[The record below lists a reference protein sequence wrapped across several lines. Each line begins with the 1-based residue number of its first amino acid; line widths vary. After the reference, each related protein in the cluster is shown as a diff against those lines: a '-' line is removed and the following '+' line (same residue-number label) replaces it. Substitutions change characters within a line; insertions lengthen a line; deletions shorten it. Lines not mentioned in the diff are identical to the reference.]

1 MGSDGMRILILLFST
16 FIISFLPIPATD
28 LQKVKKSKLIYE
40 SILKNGWLEEKREL
54 GYKLGKMGEEAEPF
68 ILKLYD
74 AESYWDRYAAIT
86 ASSIYKSDKINERLV
101 DSYLRDHMVE
111 VESEQLLLSQTDSYT
126 ATLLEKW
133 DTELREEPKKK
144 ILRLLAI
151 SKDPRAKEFIKA
163 EIEDQK
169 SKYRS
174 SAFQWFCSKNDIK
187 DNDYIRSKLA
197 DKVLRSFVL
206 KYILETGDKKDKKL
220 MLDVLSEESIGNTD
234 FTYALGGV
242 KKWGNFQEQ
251 ESEYTKT
258 LQNTKH
264 EESLK
269 LYAILLFG
277 EFRSEAIRDSLCG
290 LAKNAR
296 DQSLRLTASE
306 VLIPF
311 QDVKNIECL
320 KRISTEEYQ
329 TASKGFGFVDAVAMF
344 ATLGISNIMKGI
356 QENRSRSSFLG
367 RQTEIKKH
375 LQFLELKIKE

>member
-1 MGSDGMRILILLFST
+1 M
-16 FIISFLPIPATD
+16 
-28 LQKVKKSKLIYE
+28 IYE

-54 GYKLGKMGEEAEPF
+54 GYKLGKIGEEAEPF
-68 ILKLYD
+68 IIKLYD
-74 AESYWDRYAAIT
+74 ADSYWDRYAAIT
-86 ASSIYKSDKINERLV
+86 ASSIYKSKKVNERMV
-101 DSYLRDHMVE
+101 DAYLHDHMVE
-111 VESEQLLLSQTDSYT
+111 VESEQVLLSQAESYT
-126 ATLLEKW
+126 STLMAKW

-151 SKDPRAKEFIKA
+151 SKDNRAKEFIKE

-174 SAFQWFCSKNDIK
+174 SAFQWLCSKNDIK

-197 DKVLRSFVL
+197 DRDFRTFVI

-220 MLDVLSEESIGNTD
+220 MLDVLSEESITNTD
-234 FTYALGGV
+234 ITYALAGV

-251 ESEYTKT
+251 EAEYTKT
-258 LQNTKH
+258 LQNAKY

-269 LYAILLFG
+269 LYSIFLFG
-277 EFRSEAIRDSLCG
+277 EFRSEIIRNSLCG

-311 QDVKNIECL
+311 QDIKNIECL

-329 TASKGFGFVDAVAMF
+329 TTANSFGFVDAVAMF

-367 RQTEIKKH
+367 RQIEIKKH
-375 LQFLELKIKE
+375 LQFLELKAKE